1 MILKK
6 CRVCNSK
13 KFSTVVNLKN
23 QPLAN
28 NLAHRVNQ
36 KVKLYPLKVSFCKN
50 CSNSQLSIVVSHKKL
65 FNNYFYKSSI
75 SSTLKEHFFKAANL
89 YIRRFKL
96 NKFSNI
102 MDIGSNDGIGL
113 LPYKKK
119 FFKNLFGVEP
129 AKNLYK
135 ITNKMNIKTYNSF
148 LNSKIANK
156 NINKFDLIT
165 ASNVFAHADD
175 IKGLT
180 QNTMKMLKKSGVFIV
195 EVQYF
200 PKMLIDGS
208 FDNIYHEHVN
218 YWCLLS
224 LQYFFK
230 LNQAQIFDVE
240 MINTHGGSI
249 RIYIKK
255 DVNKDIKIKNKL
267 KKILDYEKK
276 FFINYKKLFI
286 EFQKK
291 IDDRKLRFKSKIKE
305 FFEKKKIIVGYG
317 APAKATTLINFF
329 NLEKYLSYVIDD
341 NLLKNGKFIPNTNVK
356 ILKKFKK
363 NNIDIILVFAWNYYN
378 EIKSKNKDIA
388 KKFLKIF

>member
-36 KVKLYPLKVSFCKN
+36 KVKLYPLKVLFCKN

-135 ITNKMNIKTYNSF
+135 ITNKMHIKTYNSF
-148 LNSKIANK
+148 LNSKIANE

-180 QNTMKMLKKSGVFIV
+180 QNTMKMLKKSGVFVV

-249 RIYIKK
+249 RVYIKK
-255 DVNKDIKIKNKL
+255 DVNKNIKIKNKL

-276 FFINYKKLFI
+276 FFISYKKLFI

-291 IDDRKLRFKSKIKE
+291 IDDRKLKFKSNIKE

-329 NLEKYLSYVIDD
+329 NLERYLSYVIDD

-363 NNIDIILVFAWNYYN
+363 NNIDIILVFAWNYYK